1 MNFLADYTKLNDLLG
16 TNRTWKLLRADRA
29 PMIIAFLKNL
39 FANET
44 EVPYGTARAN
54 LIEFLKQIEPELD
67 KENFEN
73 IVTSKSSDLLREW
86 INNGWLTE
94 LNNCITLT
102 DSSQRA
108 LDFCNLLVNRTVNT
122 SATHLQI
129 FLNELQQLY
138 VRIGID
144 KKAKTSE
151 LIKQKK
157 ELEEEIR
164 LIREGRQIPLTEPQ
178 KKERIRTL
186 YDLASRLPRDF
197 RKLEEETREI
207 DRRIRVRMIEENT
220 TKGNLLKRVL
230 KEEAEQ
236 RQTDYGSAYEGFF
249 KMLCD
254 SEVVDKFKSQM
265 AFVLSQPI
273 AQYLNKNEI
282 SFLKKMIPVLLS
294 ECQHVQDV
302 RSRIDENLRM
312 YVESSDF
319 QENRTVTELLSKLE
333 RFGVMLKDTTSN
345 LQRERLDIK
354 LEGGGIKVCSI
365 ENFRIKRPD
374 EITDYSGVQEHQNSS
389 VISNHIIKSLD
400 TVRIKDVRDS
410 IRRTLGRA
418 SSMTVAEIISKNKI
432 LYGLQEVVAY
442 VRVANELKAELKS
455 IIINTYDYKCDGIEG
470 YYFCDNGE
478 NIECNYSY
486 CCRGESDTDWCIIL
500 SIFTS
505 ISVSTYKQ
513 CNIITTSDWQVT
525 KKARLI
531 KASHTLFS
539 LY

>member
-186 YDLASRLPRDF
+186 YDLASRLPR
-197 RKLEEETREI
+197 
-207 DRRIRVRMIEENT
+207 
-220 TKGNLLKRVL
+220 
-230 KEEAEQ
+230 EQ

-418 SSMTVAEIISKNKI
+418 SSMTVAEIISRNKI

-442 VRVANELKAELKS
+442 VRVANELKAELDQS
-455 IIINTYDYKCDGIEG
+455 QNDQIEVKD
-470 YYFCDNGE
+470 FRNP
-478 NIECNYSY
+478 NK
-486 CCRGESDTDWCIIL
+486 IL
-500 SIFTS
+500 R
-505 ISVSTYKQ
+505 
-513 CNIITTSDWQVT
+513 ITIPRQVLNSQNM
-525 KKARLI
+525 RD
-531 KASHTLFS
+531 SERETL
-539 LY
+539 

>member
-54 LIEFLKQIEPELD
+54 LIEFLKQIEPELE

-442 VRVANELKAELKS
+442 VRVANELKAELDQS
-455 IIINTYDYKCDGIEG
+455 QNDQIEVKD
-470 YYFCDNGE
+470 FRNP
-478 NIECNYSY
+478 NK
-486 CCRGESDTDWCIIL
+486 IL
-500 SIFTS
+500 R
-505 ISVSTYKQ
+505 
-513 CNIITTSDWQVT
+513 ITIPRQVLNSQNM
-525 KKARLI
+525 RD
-531 KASHTLFS
+531 SERETL
-539 LY
+539 

>member
-1 MNFLADYTKLNDLLG
+1 
-16 TNRTWKLLRADRA
+16 
-29 PMIIAFLKNL
+29 
-39 FANET
+39 
-44 EVPYGTARAN
+44 
-54 LIEFLKQIEPELD
+54 
-67 KENFEN
+67 
-73 IVTSKSSDLLREW
+73 
-86 INNGWLTE
+86 
-94 LNNCITLT
+94 
-102 DSSQRA
+102 
-108 LDFCNLLVNRTVNT
+108 
-122 SATHLQI
+122 
-129 FLNELQQLY
+129 
-138 VRIGID
+138 
-144 KKAKTSE
+144 
-151 LIKQKK
+151 
-157 ELEEEIR
+157 
-164 LIREGRQIPLTEPQ
+164 
-178 KKERIRTL
+178 
-186 YDLASRLPRDF
+186 
-197 RKLEEETREI
+197 
-207 DRRIRVRMIEENT
+207 
-220 TKGNLLKRVL
+220 
-230 KEEAEQ
+230 
-236 RQTDYGSAYEGFF
+236 
-249 KMLCD
+249 MLCD

-418 SSMTVAEIISKNKI
+418 SSMTVAEIISRNKI

-442 VRVANELKAELKS
+442 VRVANELKAELDQS
-455 IIINTYDYKCDGIEG
+455 QNDQIEVKD
-470 YYFCDNGE
+470 FRNP
-478 NIECNYSY
+478 NK
-486 CCRGESDTDWCIIL
+486 IL
-500 SIFTS
+500 R
-505 ISVSTYKQ
+505 
-513 CNIITTSDWQVT
+513 ITIPRQVLNSQNM
-525 KKARLI
+525 RD
-531 KASHTLFS
+531 SERETL
-539 LY
+539 